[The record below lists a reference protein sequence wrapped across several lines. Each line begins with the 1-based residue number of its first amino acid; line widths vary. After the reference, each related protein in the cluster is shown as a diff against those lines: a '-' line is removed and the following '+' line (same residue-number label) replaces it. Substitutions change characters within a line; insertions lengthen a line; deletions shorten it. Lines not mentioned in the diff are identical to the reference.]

1 MMVMAILWPS
11 ILLRCSF
18 SLIHCTMSAVLGL
31 GSADAECVD
40 EKQDL
45 EAPTTV
51 GATEP
56 LVLADKSTVFL

>member
-1 MMVMAILWPS
+1 
-11 ILLRCSF
+11 
-18 SLIHCTMSAVLGL
+18 MSAVLGL